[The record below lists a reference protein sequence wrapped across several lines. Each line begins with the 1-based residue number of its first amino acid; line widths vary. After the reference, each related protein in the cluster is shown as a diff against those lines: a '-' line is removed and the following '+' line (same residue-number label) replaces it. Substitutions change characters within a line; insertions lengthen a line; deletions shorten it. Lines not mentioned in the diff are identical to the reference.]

1 MTNSRKIP
9 LTEQSNPASRDLDA
23 LSPLELARLMNRQD
37 AGVPAAVAEALPEI
51 AQAMEAMAKA
61 LRAGGRVFYVG
72 AGTSGR
78 LGVLDAVELL
88 PTFGLEPGRVVP
100 VLAGGS
106 VAVTQSVE
114 GAEDLPEQG
123 RADLE
128 SHGVSP
134 GDVVVGIAASGR
146 TPYVLGGLQF
156 ANEVG
161 AVTVA
166 VVCNPGSS
174 MAAISQIPIV
184 AITGPEVLAGS
195 TRLKAGTAQ
204 KLVLNTLS
212 TGAMVL
218 LGKVYGNL
226 MVDVQPTNSKLR
238 ERALRIVMEITGLDR
253 PTAQDL
259 LEQAGW
265 NVKVAVVMNLAGVDR
280 AAARARLEASQGQIR
295 QALME
300 S

>member
-1 MTNSRKIP
+1 
-9 LTEQSNPASRDLDA
+9 
-23 LSPLELARLMNRQD
+23 MNRQD